1 MRIDNIVILKG
12 QKELKFETDVLK
24 PNTLYRSIQLS
35 EGAVTQIL
43 VYGIV
48 FDKETFDAS
57 FKYASVR
64 DKNKFNFIK
73 INYVKN

>member
-1 MRIDNIVILKG
+1 MRNKIVILKG
-12 QKELKFETDVLK
+12 QKELKFDTDVFK

-35 EGAVTQIL
+35 DNSVTQIL
-43 VYGIV
+43 VNGIV
-48 FDKETFDAS
+48 FDKESFEAS
-57 FKYASVR
+57 FKTASVK